1 MTAASRGRRF
11 AFAGGAVTLG
21 EHDGSVLAVDHPCDG
36 RPMLLGAGDLELA
49 AQVMRRFYPL
59 DGQHFPAFEL
69 GSVIT
74 DLARQLTAAGRT
86 AEAEHLTGRLVQQ
99 ATTFLA

>member
-1 MTAASRGRRF
+1 
-11 AFAGGAVTLG
+11 
-21 EHDGSVLAVDHPCDG
+21 
-36 RPMLLGAGDLELA
+36 
-49 AQVMRRFYPL
+49 
-59 DGQHFPAFEL
+59 
-69 GSVIT
+69 VIT